1 MPKHRRYDLGELWI
15 WIWLQDNG
23 VTARQIARHLGC
35 SPDYV
40 RRRVLLSLE
49 NRGYLLAQTGQ
60 QKTGRRSAAIYQP
73 MRPDENE
80 REKF

>member
-1 MPKHRRYDLGELWI
+1 MPKPRRYNLAELWV

-23 VTARQIARHLGC
+23 VTARQIAEHLGC
-35 SPDYV
+35 PPDYV

-49 NRGYLLAQTGQ
+49 MRGYFLAQTGQ
-60 QKTGRRSAAIYQP
+60 QKTGRRLAAVYSP
-73 MRPDENE
+73 MRPDEND

>member
-1 MPKHRRYDLGELWI
+1 MPKPRRYDLGELWI
-15 WIWLQDNG
+15 WIWLQDG

-49 NRGYLLAQTGQ
+49 SRGYYLAQVGESKDTD
-60 QKTGRRSAAIYQP
+60 RPAAIYEP
-73 MRPDENE
+73 MRPDENW
-80 REKF
+80 RDK